1 MPNLCFFNMQVKG
14 KPKDLKTVNEILNAD
29 YNYENNKLIS
39 CSAEKHIFRTWDIES
54 SFDENLEVSGHCAW
68 SVYSCMMEGPY
79 TYYNQ
84 LKTFE
89 NFKGTTL
96 VEISQTYNVDI
107 EVYSEEPG
115 MCFQEHYLIRNGVV
129 EVDEE
134 TPYYENYN
142 EKTGE
147 YESQGGF
154 GTWETWK
161 FSI

>member
-29 YNYENNKLIS
+29 YNYENNKLVS

-54 SFDENLEVSGHCAW
+54 CCDEILEVSGHCAW
-68 SVYSCMMEGPY
+68 SVYSCMMDGSY

-96 VEISQTYNVDI
+96 VEISQMYNVDI

-134 TPYYENYN
+134 IPYYENYN
-142 EKTGE
+142 EETGE